1 MRCDGHCRRQ
11 PHWSSLFLRYPRAG
25 RGQQDVLVAETP
37 AAAAPASGR
46 GSCAEALPTSS
57 GEIMLRCMTSCIRWV
72 SFVGRSRRRWT
83 ASSSRSVTRP
93 ARSGP
98 ASRLPGGHRVLDGG
112 EPTGQQVGER
122 QPVQRSGQLADR
134 ADPPDHLDGTGL
146 QDTGGGVVAPFGLRG
161 TAQQQVV
168 GRFGEPAAALHQP
181 SQVQQHG
188 TSPAAGNQRL
198 GPCRTA
204 RRSRRSPAPPSAVS
218 NGTLPPLP
226 TPIRGRLP
234 RVAGEGRDSLRICL
248 AERCANA
255 AH

>member
-1 MRCDGHCRRQ
+1 MRR
-11 PHWSSLFLRYPRAG
+11 SLSTTASLVVAVPPLPPGGPRSAG
-25 RGQQDVLVAETP
+25 RARCGN
-37 AAAAPASGR
+37 ASRSSTRIGR